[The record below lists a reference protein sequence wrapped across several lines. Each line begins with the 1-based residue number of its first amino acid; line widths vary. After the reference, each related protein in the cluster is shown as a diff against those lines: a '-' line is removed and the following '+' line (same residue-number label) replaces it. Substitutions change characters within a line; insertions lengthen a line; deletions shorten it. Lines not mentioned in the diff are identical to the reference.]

1 MPENQTSI
9 ELFFPFV
16 ILLSFLSNLPQCI
29 EVKLNWRSTC
39 ADGRHPV
46 PRSKYGQPSVS
57 IPTFANQFSCGITNL
72 HFCSAYNPWAQCVLT
87 QGISIPHPET
97 QTVDWVMLVT
107 PGFCQA
113 TSRCTVDLHT
123 DEKPQLMIDEK
134 LQLTPFPQYKV
145 APQSPHIETFAWKW
159 NWYLGVII
167 NMLALVNEC
176 CGVNH

>member
-1 MPENQTSI
+1 MDDIQYQDPSMDN
-9 ELFFPFV
+9 
-16 ILLSFLSNLPQCI
+16 LLSPSQPLQINFQVGSQTCI
-29 EVKLNWRSTC
+29 
-39 ADGRHPV
+39 
-46 PRSKYGQPSVS
+46 SKFIS
-57 IPTFANQFSCGITNL
+57 L
-72 HFCSAYNPWAQCVLT
+72 AYNPWAQCVLT

-123 DEKPQLMIDEK
+123 EEKPQLMIDEK

-159 NWYLGVII
+159 NWYLGFII